1 MDFKDDINYFIH
13 EEKVLEEKEK
23 NKRNFLNE
31 DDMAHNITYALG
43 ASFDSIL
50 YIDLNTEVYYI
61 VYKDNSGELQIKK
74 DEDYTAK
81 AQYQINKV
89 VHKDFLEEVKEI
101 YMPEDIKKKLESESN
116 IESTHLRWN
125 GTEYRWVRIIVHV
138 AERENGVVS
147 KVVYAFKDV
156 HEQKQ
161 KELNLKAKLEAA
173 LEEAKKANEFK
184 SHFLSNVSHDLRTPI
199 KAIMGLSTL
208 MREKKEMDGIE
219 LLSYLDRID
228 MASYNML
235 ELINSILDLSK
246 LENAKLKIKLLEG
259 SITTL
264 INDVVSII
272 KVQTNEKKQEFEINN
287 YCTEDLVKL
296 DVMKMRQILL
306 NVLSNAAKYTEE
318 NGTIRFDISNEDN
331 IFKFVIQDNGIGM
344 SKEYLKNVF
353 VPFER
358 EDRARYIDGI
368 GLGMVIVKKL
378 VELLNGNID
387 INSELGNGTKITI
400 KVPLDIVQGEITNN
414 SIIQVNDIEIS
425 KTYEEYNILVVED
438 NEINSFIVNE
448 ELKQFRCN
456 VDNASDGLEAVTKF
470 ATSEEGY
477 YSLIIM
483 DLKMS
488 NMDGD
493 IAAKNIRALQD
504 RIDAKD
510 IPIMI
515 VSADSYSVN
524 NDEIK
529 KQGITEYAVKPLD
542 KKKISY
548 ILNKYLRK
556 KESVH

>member
-1 MDFKDDINYFIH
+1 MDFKDDVNYAIH
-13 EEKVLEEKEK
+13 EEKVLEEIEK
-23 NKRNFLNE
+23 NKRDLLNE

-43 ASFDSIL
+43 AFFDSIL
-50 YIDLNTEVYYI
+50 YIDLNTEIYYI
-61 VYKDNSGELQIKK
+61 VYKDDSGKLNIKK
-74 DEDYTAK
+74 DENYTSK
-81 AQYQINKV
+81 ARYQINKV
-89 VHKDFLEEVKEI
+89 VHKDFLEEVKGI
-101 YMPEDIKKKLESESN
+101 YMPEDVKKKLESVPN

-125 GTEYRWVRIIVHV
+125 GTEYRWVRVIVHV
-138 AERENGVVS
+138 AERENGVAS
-147 KVVYAFKDV
+147 KVVYAFKDI

-184 SHFLSNVSHDLRTPI
+184 SQFLSNVSHDLRTPM

-208 MREKKEMDGIE
+208 MREKNDIDRIE
-219 LLSYLDRID
+219 LLNYLDRID

-246 LENAKLKIKLLEG
+246 LENARLELKLLDG
-259 SITTL
+259 SITSL

-272 KVQTNEKKQEFEINN
+272 KVQTNEKNQEFEVNN
-287 YCTEDLVKL
+287 YCTEDFVKL
-296 DVMKMRQILL
+296 DIMKMRQILL

-318 NGTIRFDISNEDN
+318 NGKIRFDISNEDN

-358 EDRARYIDGI
+358 EERARYIDGI
-368 GLGMVIVKKL
+368 GLGMAIVKKI

-387 INSELGNGTKITI
+387 IQSELGNGTKIMI
-400 KVPLDIVQGEITNN
+400 KVPLEIVQGELTNN
-414 SIIQVNDIEIS
+414 SINQVTDVEIS
-425 KTYEEYNILVVED
+425 KTYEDFNILVVED
-438 NEINSFIVNE
+438 NEINSFIINE

-456 VDNASDGLEAVTKF
+456 VDNAFDGLEAVTKF

-483 DLKMS
+483 DLKMP

-493 IAAKNIRALQD
+493 IAAKNIRALQN

-510 IPIMI
+510 IPIIIM
-515 VSADSYSVN
+515 SADSYSVN

-542 KKKISY
+542 KKKMSY
-548 ILNKYLRK
+548 ILNKYLRE